1 MILSKFYSYLFYF
14 FKFLDFIVLVL
25 QDSGYLFTLVSFK
38 LCTYGG
44 LHVSAVPTEAG
55 RAMDPLEMALQGAV
69 SHPA

>member
-14 FKFLDFIVLVL
+14 FKSLDVIVLVL

-38 LCTYGG
+38 LCTWGVG
-44 LHVSAVPTEAG
+44 LHVSAVAIEAG
-55 RAMDPLEMALQGAV
+55 RAMDPLEIQGTV